1 MLAALQRKYHLVDEV
16 VDVEQLEFDRRVADM
31 NRKSIGNVVAESGYG
46 RVIVGTAPLT
56 EEVRETVYEY
66 FRVGFRSI
74 VEEKFFS
81 GLLAFAVWM
90 PGIATYQSSLNGA
103 AQHYRTCVAVLAERV
118 EQCRGKAEVALAE
131 VFGILGAVYTC
142 EIKYEIGLPAV
153 AVEFLGRRIDVVF
166 KDRLDFHGIVFR
178 LAVLDVIE
186 LGTEIAAYKA
196 FGARY

>member
-56 EEVRETVYEY
+56 EEVRETVYKY
-66 FRVGFRSI
+66 FRAGFRSI

-103 AQHYRTCVAVLAERV
+103 AQHYRTCVAVLA
-118 EQCRGKAEVALAE
+118 
-131 VFGILGAVYTC
+131 
-142 EIKYEIGLPAV
+142 
-153 AVEFLGRRIDVVF
+153 
-166 KDRLDFHGIVFR
+166 
-178 LAVLDVIE
+178 
-186 LGTEIAAYKA
+186 
-196 FGARY
+196 